1 MVLFNNQLPG
11 SAFGERYIGVPHDND
26 ILSGEILQAKTE
38 LKAEPVASSEIPNE
52 KLPNLKSDN
61 SKTSTPTI
69 DLFFDK
75 NQKLRRE

>member
-38 LKAEPVASSEIPNE
+38 LKAEPVPRR
-52 KLPNLKSDN
+52 KYRTKSCQ
-61 SKTSTPTI
+61 I
-69 DLFFDK
+69 
-75 NQKLRRE
+75 